1 MVLLQLEFG
10 EFKSESGVKM
20 PESIVKYLE
29 IPSQIDSKAEAET
42 VDSASGA
49 TKDSVSSAMGG
60 NFVINLLLAG
70 SMD

>member
-1 MVLLQLEFG
+1 
-10 EFKSESGVKM
+10 M
-20 PESIVKYLE
+20 PDSIVKYIE

-60 NFVINLLLAG
+60 NFIINILLAG